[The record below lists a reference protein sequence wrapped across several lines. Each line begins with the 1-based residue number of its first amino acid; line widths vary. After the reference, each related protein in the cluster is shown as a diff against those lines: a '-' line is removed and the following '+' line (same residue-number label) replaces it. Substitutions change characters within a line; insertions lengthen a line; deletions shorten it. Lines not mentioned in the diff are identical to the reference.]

1 MSRPPTW
8 ADPEPAGS
16 VRSPGMRFAV
26 DGWDPGYG
34 TSSEMDDDLGE
45 SSADVTTDIERP
57 ENQWAAIDPPREV
70 RAPGAVL
77 FVDGVRRIEA
87 RIWIDNLSE
96 SGPATDAS
104 AALCASYAAGTVCC
118 CSAGAHLL
126 TAEPR
131 RGLFTIAPHAVDI
144 RTWAGIYAVTQATPD
159 PAQSLA
165 VALSAALQRKLAE
178 LEVLTAAAAR
188 TSLPEH
194 GIADGDDLLVI
205 DGPLRGRQH
214 LPRALGY
221 IKSHRS
227 SYLPVDLH
235 RMVGTLTAGQRTP
248 VFKMGTSWERHSWYL
263 RLPCL
268 PASPWAGVVRLEC
281 NADLDAAQAIE
292 LANLTQAML
301 PRFGS
306 VEYKDARAPN
316 NLYPIAGLERE
327 LRRRLGDARVLYR
340 SLRKATISQ

>member
-1 MSRPPTW
+1 MTT
-8 ADPEPAGS
+8 PAMGS
-16 VRSPGMRFAV
+16 GSAGSPGMRFAV

-34 TSSEMDDDLGE
+34 TSLEMEDDLGE
-45 SSADVTTDIERP
+45 SSADVTTNIERA
-57 ENQWAAIDPPREV
+57 EKDWAAISPTHDV
-70 RAPGAVL
+70 RTPGAVL

-87 RIWIDNLSE
+87 RIWIDDLTDT
-96 SGPATDAS
+96 GPATDAS

-118 CSAGAHLL
+118 CPAGAHLL

-131 RGLFTIAPHAVDI
+131 RGLFTIASHAVDI
-144 RTWAGIYAVTQATPD
+144 RTWAGTYAVTQATPD

-165 VALSAALQRKLAE
+165 VALSSALQRKLSE
-178 LEVLTAAAAR
+178 LEVFTAAAAR
-188 TSLPEH
+188 DSLPDH
-194 GIADGDDLLVI
+194 GIAADDDLLVI
-205 DGPLRGRQH
+205 DGPLRGSQH

-227 SYLPVDLH
+227 SYLPAELH
-235 RMVGTLTAGQRTP
+235 RMIGTLTAGQRTP

-268 PASPWAGVVRLEC
+268 PAAPWAGVVRLEC
-281 NADLDAAQAIE
+281 NADLPVVRAIE
-292 LANLTQAML
+292 LANLSQAVL

-340 SLRKATISQ
+340 SLRQATTV